1 VITRA
6 DAPARR
12 GSRTSLDKG
21 RAESPSVREQHKWLT
36 PHLLSRR
43 PIYRWSGKRPSGAL
57 QRWRI
62 QQLRYR
68 TAGLCGLETSMED
81 FGFFLSSAMTT

>member
-1 VITRA
+1 VEVAPITRA
-6 DAPARR
+6 DATARP

-43 PIYRWSGKRPSGAL
+43 PIYRWSGKGPSGASPENGGFNNSAIEL
-57 QRWRI
+57 LDCVDLKRRWRI
-62 QQLRYR
+62 
-68 TAGLCGLETSMED
+68 SV
-81 FGFFLSSAMTT
+81 SS